1 MLKVRICF
9 VDDEEG
15 NIELKRAL
23 KKIDE
28 AFDIVSESK
37 KYKNTNGNKY
47 SRLYLDVQN
56 KGGVINGIKR

>member
-28 AFDIVSESK
+28 SFDIVSESK

-56 KGGVINGIKR
+56 KGE

>member
-56 KGGVINGIKR
+56 KGE

>member
-1 MLKVRICF
+1 MLKLRIYF
-9 VDDEEG
+9 IDDEEG

-28 AFDIVSESK
+28 VFDIVSKSK

-47 SRLYLDVQN
+47 SKLYLDVQN
-56 KGGVINGIKR
+56 KGE

>member
-28 AFDIVSESK
+28 AFDIVSES
-37 KYKNTNGNKY
+37 TNGNKY

-56 KGGVINGIKR
+56 KGE

>member
-47 SRLYLDVQN
+47 SRLYLDD
-56 KGGVINGIKR
+56 KIRGE

>member
-23 KKIDE
+23 KQIDE

-47 SRLYLDVQN
+47 SRLYLDVEN
-56 KGGVINGIKR
+56 KGE

>member
-1 MLKVRICF
+1 MLKVRIYF

-56 KGGVINGIKR
+56 KGE